1 MEKVNEIKCPNCE
14 YVIDIADIIKAG
26 AKDEVNKMLEIQQK
40 KYQQKLEQMKNEKE
54 NLLKS
59 ATKRMDEVKT
69 QLEKDYKEKLFENEK
84 ILKEKIA
91 EEQSLLTK
99 RLQEELDEKT
109 QKLKQMI
116 ELEAQNLKLKREKE
130 SMKEEFELE
139 LQKKLSEQILTE
151 KTKLKQAID
160 AENELVIIQYKKQ
173 LEDQGKLIEEMKRK
187 YEQGSM
193 QLQGE
198 VQELAIEQYL
208 KEQFIL
214 DEIQGIGK
222 GKQGADVLQV
232 VNTRECLNCGKI
244 YYESKRTKT
253 FGKDW
258 IEKFKNNCQEK
269 GADIGVLV
277 TQVYPHDME
286 RMGLKDGIYIC
297 SYAEFKGLVV
307 VLRETIIKLNNI
319 INAQDNRHEKTALLY
334 NYLTGNEFKTQFEN
348 IINAFVTM
356 KSDLEKEKSV
366 FQREWAKR
374 EKQLELVLNNT
385 TAMIGSIQGIAGS
398 SIETKEL
405 LSIGTLLEEEEQ

>member
-1 MEKVNEIKCPNCE
+1 MEKVNEIKCPNCD

-232 VNTRECLNCGKI
+232 VNTRECLNCGK
-244 YYESKRTKT
+244 
-253 FGKDW
+253 DW

-277 TQVYPHDME
+277 TQVYPHEME

-356 KSDLEKEKSV
+356 KSDLEKEKTV
-366 FQREWAKR
+366 FQREWSKR

>member
-1 MEKVNEIKCPNCE
+1 MRISRRFKRIVSAMLATTLAFTMTFSTDVMPLADSKQDQLKAEVSAKQAELDKVN
-14 YVIDIADIIKAG
+14 AA
-26 AKDEVNKMLEIQQK
+26 
-40 KYQQKLEQMKNEKE
+40 
-54 NLLKS
+54 
-59 ATKRMDEVKT
+59 
-69 QLEKDYKEKLFENEK
+69 
-84 ILKEKIA
+84 LKEAQSNKDNA
-91 EEQSLLTK
+91 E
-99 RLQEELDEKT
+99 
-109 QKLKQMI
+109 
-116 ELEAQNLKLKREKE
+116 
-130 SMKEEFELE
+130 
-139 LQKKLSEQILTE
+139 
-151 KTKLKQAID
+151 AI
-160 AENELVIIQYKKQ
+160 KKQ

-277 TQVYPHDME
+277 TQVYPHEME

-356 KSDLEKEKSV
+356 KSDLEKEKTV